1 MASMAIRSLS
11 RRGNVDVVLAA
22 RRPGDDGHWVQRIVH
37 NSDNWLA
44 RVVPRGGR
52 DLEPVV
58 EQFRSLG
65 CEAQATRYGLVTIT
79 LPVEVDV
86 STIMDLLGD
95 GQERAGSWYFDL
107 GVASPA

>member
-1 MASMAIRSLS
+1 M
-11 RRGNVDVVLAA
+11 
-22 RRPGDDGHWVQRIVH
+22 H

-86 STIMDLLGD
+86 STIMDLLRD

-107 GVASPA
+107 GVAPPA

>member
-1 MASMAIRSLS
+1 MTATGFSGSCTTQTTGSHESCHAAAAIF
-11 RRGNVDVVLAA
+11 
-22 RRPGDDGHWVQRIVH
+22 
-37 NSDNWLA
+37 
-44 RVVPRGGR
+44 
-52 DLEPVV
+52 EPVV

-86 STIMDLLGD
+86 STIMDLLRD

-107 GVASPA
+107 GVAPPA